1 MPLDVWML
9 ILLVALTIASLV
21 YTQGLERLR

>member
-9 ILLVALTIASLV
+9 ILLVVLTIASLV